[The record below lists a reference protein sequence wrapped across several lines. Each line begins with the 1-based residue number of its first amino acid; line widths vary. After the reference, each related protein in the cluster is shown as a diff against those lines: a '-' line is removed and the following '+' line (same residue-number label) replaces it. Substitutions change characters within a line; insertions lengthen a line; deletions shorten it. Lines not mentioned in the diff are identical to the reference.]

1 MEDSILVELEIVLGV
16 VVGNVLNHTRET
28 FHIVWQQTLLH
39 IVSEQVAKQ
48 TSEILMARVAQ
59 ERAAVGKHS
68 DKAAEESKDR
78 QGIHLACHTV
88 ELVIEPP
95 S

>member
-28 FHIVWQQTLLH
+28 FHIVWQQTLLY
-39 IVSEQVAKQ
+39 IVSEQVAEQ
-48 TSEILMARVAQ
+48 TSEILMAWVAQ

-68 DKAAEESKDR
+68 DEAAEEAQDAE
-78 QGIHLACHTV
+78 GIHLAAHSDFLI
-88 ELVIEPP
+88 EEPP
-95 S
+95 A